1 MTVSTLLN
9 RHTAL
14 GALLLNARLDGF
26 ALLPGANLYY
36 LTGVHFHLFER
47 PVIAL
52 FTSHFPPILILPE
65 LEMEKARQI
74 NAGFQLFPYSENPS
88 TWSGV
93 VQQALAACHLDRV
106 CQVGVDPYQFRLLEM
121 RILEDANPNLSFTTA
136 PQITAQLRIRKDK
149 KEMDAIRKAVTIA
162 QEALLAT
169 LPLIN
174 SGVTE
179 KQVASE
185 LTIQLLRCGSDPH
198 LPFTPIVASGPNS
211 ANPHATPTDR
221 ILSVGDLVVIDW
233 GAFYQGY
240 CSDLTRTFAIQVLHS
255 RQAEVGEIVL
265 AANQAGRSAC
275 APGIS
280 TEQVDQSARNVIDQA
295 GFGKFFIHRTGHG
308 IGLEP
313 HEEPY
318 IRGGNDMI
326 LESGMTFTIEPG
338 VYLAG
343 EFGVRIE
350 DNVHITSDGAE
361 SLSDLVRQIK
371 ILGEP

>member
-1 MTVSTLLN
+1 M
-9 RHTAL
+9 
-14 GALLLNARLDGF
+14 
-26 ALLPGANLYY
+26 
-36 LTGVHFHLFER
+36 
-47 PVIAL
+47 
-52 FTSHFPPILILPE
+52 
-65 LEMEKARQI
+65 
-74 NAGFQLFPYSENPS
+74 
-88 TWSGV
+88 
-93 VQQALAACHLDRV
+93 
-106 CQVGVDPYQFRLLEM
+106 
-121 RILEDANPNLSFTTA
+121 
-136 PQITAQLRIRKDK
+136 
-149 KEMDAIRKAVTIA
+149 RKAVTIA

-198 LPFTPIVASGPNS
+198 LPFSPIVASGPNS

-361 SLSDLVRQIK
+361 SLSDLARQIK